1 MMAAL
6 KGQLEM
12 AQLLVAS
19 GAEINHSGW
28 TPLAY
33 AAFGGH
39 AQVVEFLID
48 KGADVDA
55 RAPNH
60 ATALMMA
67 AKSGHAEVVKLLLEA
82 DADTDIKTADGITAL
97 KWAKE
102 SGHSK
107 IKEMLQK
114 AGARE

>member
-1 MMAAL
+1 
-6 KGQLEM
+6 
-12 AQLLVAS
+12 
-19 GAEINHSGW
+19 
-28 TPLAY
+28 
-33 AAFGGH
+33 
-39 AQVVEFLID
+39 
-48 KGADVDA
+48 
-55 RAPNH
+55 
-60 ATALMMA
+60 MMA